1 MSSLFRKQAVEAQKQ
16 KLHGDVSLAQP
27 LSIYNSAF
35 IIFVVVTAIAVFL
48 SCSHY
53 ARKETVRGYLV
64 PNKGLIKTFANRSG
78 NVEKLHVSEGAL
90 VQEGDPLVTIVLRRS
105 MTSGVELSESLIGEL
120 KQQLDLLEAERVV
133 NQRMLADESARLR
146 TAISDNQSSLSVIN
160 NLEKLLS
167 EKLSIQLSQQNQH
180 KKLYQDGFLSELDY
194 QSQQEKLINIR
205 QEIENIKSNKVTVSS
220 QLNASQAELK
230 LLPHQYAL
238 KESELKRRRSDLQRQ
253 IDETENNYRYV
264 IRAAEAGTVAAIQIV
279 EGEFIATNRPL
290 MSLIPQ
296 GAELVAELLLP
307 TRSAGFVREG
317 DEARLRFDAFPYQ
330 RFGFLESHISRIDK
344 ALLLDGEARVPVNL
358 SEPVYRIR
366 TQLSKQ
372 DMLAYG
378 EAFPLKSGMLLEA
391 DIVLDRRSLLD
402 WLLDPIYSLKGRV
415 G

>member
-1 MSSLFRKQAVEAQKQ
+1 MSSLFRKQALEAQKQ

-78 NVEKLHVSEGAL
+78 NVEKLHVSEEAL
-90 VQEGDPLVTIVLRRS
+90 VQEGEPLVTIVLRRS
-105 MTSGVELSESLIGEL
+105 MTSGEELSESLIGEL
-120 KQQLDLLEAERVV
+120 KQQLYLLEAERVV
-133 NQRMLADESARLR
+133 NQRMLGDESARLR

-344 ALLLDGEARVPVNL
+344 ALLFDGEARVPVNL

-366 TQLSKQ
+366 TQLAKQ

-378 EAFPLKSGMLLEA
+378 
-391 DIVLDRRSLLD
+391 D
-402 WLLDPIYSLKGRV
+402 DPIYSLKGRV

>member
-16 KLHGDVSLAQP
+16 KLHGDISLAQP

-90 VQEGDPLVTIVLRRS
+90 VQEGDPLVTIVFRRS
-105 MTSGVELSESLIGEL
+105 MTSGEELSESLIDEL

-133 NQRMLADESARLR
+133 NQRMLADESVRLR
-146 TAISDNQSSLSVIN
+146 TAISDNQSSLSVIT

-167 EKLSIQLSQQNQH
+167 EKLSMQLSQQNQH

-194 QSQQEKLINIR
+194 QFQQEKLINIR
-205 QEIENIKSNKVTVSS
+205 QEIENVKSNKVTVSS

-230 LLPHQYAL
+230 LLPYQYAL
-238 KESELKRRRSDLQRQ
+238 KESEIKRRRSDLQRQ
-253 IDETENNYRYV
+253 VDETENNYRYV

-279 EGEFIATNRPL
+279 DGEFIATNRPL

-296 GAELVAELLLP
+296 GAELVVELLLP
-307 TRSAGFVREG
+307 TRSAGFIREG

>member
-16 KLHGDVSLAQP
+16 KLHGDISLAQP

-90 VQEGDPLVTIVLRRS
+90 VQEGDPLVTIVFRRS
-105 MTSGVELSESLIGEL
+105 MTSGEELSESLIGEL

-133 NQRMLADESARLR
+133 NQRMLADESVRLR
-146 TAISDNQSSLSVIN
+146 TAISDNQSSLSVIP

-167 EKLSIQLSQQNQH
+167 EKLSMQLSQQNQH

-205 QEIENIKSNKVTVSS
+205 QEIENVKSNKVTVSS

-230 LLPHQYAL
+230 LLPYQYAL
-238 KESELKRRRSDLQRQ
+238 KESEIKRRRSDLQRQ

-279 EGEFIATNRPL
+279 DGEFIATNRPL

-307 TRSAGFVREG
+307 TRSAGFIREG

>member
-16 KLHGDVSLAQP
+16 KLHGDISLAQP

-90 VQEGDPLVTIVLRRS
+90 VQEGDPLVTIVFRRS
-105 MTSGVELSESLIGEL
+105 MTSGEELSESLIGEL

-133 NQRMLADESARLR
+133 NQRMLADESVRLR
-146 TAISDNQSSLSVIN
+146 TAISDNQSSLSVIT

-167 EKLSIQLSQQNQH
+167 EKLSMQLSQQNQH

-205 QEIENIKSNKVTVSS
+205 QEIENVKSNKVTVSS

-230 LLPHQYAL
+230 LLPYQYAL
-238 KESELKRRRSDLQRQ
+238 KESEIKRRRSDLQRQ

-279 EGEFIATNRPL
+279 DGEFIATNRPL

-307 TRSAGFVREG
+307 TRSAGFIREG

>member
-16 KLHGDVSLAQP
+16 KLHGDISLAQP

-90 VQEGDPLVTIVLRRS
+90 VQEGDPLVTIVFRRS
-105 MTSGVELSESLIGEL
+105 MTSGEELSESLIGEL

-133 NQRMLADESARLR
+133 NQRMLADESVRLR
-146 TAISDNQSSLSVIN
+146 TAISDNQSSLSVIT

-167 EKLSIQLSQQNQH
+167 EKLSMQLSQQNQH

-205 QEIENIKSNKVTVSS
+205 QEIENVKSNKVTVSS

-230 LLPHQYAL
+230 LLPYQYAL
-238 KESELKRRRSDLQRQ
+238 KESEIKRRRSDLQRQ
-253 IDETENNYRYV
+253 VDETENNYRYV

-279 EGEFIATNRPL
+279 DGEFIATNRPL

-307 TRSAGFVREG
+307 TRSAGFIREG

-366 TQLSKQ
+366 PQLSKQ

>member
-16 KLHGDVSLAQP
+16 KLHGDISLAQP

-90 VQEGDPLVTIVLRRS
+90 VQEGDPLVTIVFRRS
-105 MTSGVELSESLIGEL
+105 MTSGEELSESLIGEL

-133 NQRMLADESARLR
+133 NQRMLADESVRLR
-146 TAISDNQSSLSVIN
+146 TAISDNQSSLSVIT

-167 EKLSIQLSQQNQH
+167 EKLSMQLSQQNQH

-205 QEIENIKSNKVTVSS
+205 QEIENVKSNKVTVSS

-230 LLPHQYAL
+230 LLPYQYAL
-238 KESELKRRRSDLQRQ
+238 KESEIKRRRSDLQRQ
-253 IDETENNYRYV
+253 VDETENNYRYV

-279 EGEFIATNRPL
+279 DGEFIATNRPL

-307 TRSAGFVREG
+307 TRSAGFIREG

>member
-16 KLHGDVSLAQP
+16 KLHGDISLAQP

-90 VQEGDPLVTIVLRRS
+90 VQEGDPLVTIVFRRS
-105 MTSGVELSESLIGEL
+105 MTSGEELSESLIGEL

-133 NQRMLADESARLR
+133 NQRMLADESVRLR
-146 TAISDNQSSLSVIN
+146 TAISDNQSSLSVIT

-167 EKLSIQLSQQNQH
+167 EKLSMQLSQQNQH

-238 KESELKRRRSDLQRQ
+238 KESEIKRRRSDLQRQ
-253 IDETENNYRYV
+253 VDETENNYRYV

-279 EGEFIATNRPL
+279 DGECIATNRPL

-307 TRSAGFVREG
+307 TRSAGFIREG

>member
-105 MTSGVELSESLIGEL
+105 MTSGEELSESLIGEL

-133 NQRMLADESARLR
+133 NQRMLGDESARLR
-146 TAISDNQSSLSVIN
+146 TVISDNQSALSVIN

-366 TQLSKQ
+366 TQLAKQ

>member
-1 MSSLFRKQAVEAQKQ
+1 MSSLFRKQTIEAQKQ

-35 IIFVVVTAIAVFL
+35 IIFIVVTAIAVFL

-64 PNKGLIKTFANRSG
+64 PNKGLIETFANRSG
-78 NVEKLHVSEGAL
+78 NVEKLHVSEGTL
-90 VQEGDPLVTIVLRRS
+90 VQKGDPLVTIILRRS
-105 MTSGVELSESLIGEL
+105 MTSGEELSESLIGEL
-120 KQQLDLLEAERVV
+120 KQQLDLLEVERVV
-133 NQRMLADESARLR
+133 NQRMLGDESARLR

-160 NLEKLLS
+160 NLEKLLF
-167 EKLSIQLSQQNQH
+167 EKLSIQQSQQNQH
-180 KKLYQDGFLSELDY
+180 KKLYQDGFLSKLDY
-194 QSQQEKLINIR
+194 QSQQEKIINIR
-205 QEIENIKSNKVTVSS
+205 QEIENTKSNRVIVSS

-264 IRAAEAGTVAAIQIV
+264 IRAVEAGTVAAIQIV

-307 TRSAGFVREG
+307 TRSAGFIREG

-378 EAFPLKSGMLLEA
+378 EAFPLRSGMLLEA

>member
-16 KLHGDVSLAQP
+16 KLHGDISLAQP

-90 VQEGDPLVTIVLRRS
+90 VQEGDPLVTIVFRRS
-105 MTSGVELSESLIGEL
+105 MTSGEELSESLIGEL

-133 NQRMLADESARLR
+133 NQRMLADESVRLR
-146 TAISDNQSSLSVIN
+146 TAISDNQSSLSVIT

-167 EKLSIQLSQQNQH
+167 EKLSMQLSQQNQH

-205 QEIENIKSNKVTVSS
+205 QEIENVKSNKITVSS

-230 LLPHQYAL
+230 LLPYQYAL
-238 KESELKRRRSDLQRQ
+238 KESEIKRRRSDLQRQ
-253 IDETENNYRYV
+253 VDETENNYRYV

-279 EGEFIATNRPL
+279 DGEFIATNRPL

-307 TRSAGFVREG
+307 TRSAGFIREG